1 MGEKFLLDTN
11 VVIEYLSG
19 SISQSG
25 TKWLNNIVGS
35 KFHLLSIINKIEL
48 LGFQS
53 KESEYALLSELEKSE
68 FIESATLV
76 PLTEAI
82 ANITIGLRR
91 DYKIKL
97 PDAIIAATCVS
108 GNISL
113 VTLNVSDFR
122 KISNLRV
129 IDAHQK

>member
-1 MGEKFLLDTN
+1 M
-11 VVIEYLSG
+11 
-19 SISQSG
+19 
-25 TKWLNNIVGS
+25 S
-35 KFHLLSIINKIEL
+35 K
-48 LGFQS
+48 
-53 KESEYALLSELEKSE
+53 

-82 ANITIGLRR
+82 ANTTIGLRR

-108 GNISL
+108 GNSSL
-113 VTLNVSDFR
+113 VTRNVSAFR

>member
-53 KESEYALLSELEKSE
+53 KESEYALL
-68 FIESATLV
+68 
-76 PLTEAI
+76 
-82 ANITIGLRR
+82 
-91 DYKIKL
+91 
-97 PDAIIAATCVS
+97 
-108 GNISL
+108 
-113 VTLNVSDFR
+113 
-122 KISNLRV
+122 
-129 IDAHQK
+129 